1 MMLKN
6 IIFKIFYMFSHC
18 QTKCYQQKSEE
29 NLESKKT
36 DNASINSIIIYL
48 FCIFQ
53 LPKIQNR
60 FFKLKNIKD
69 SI

>member
-1 MMLKN
+1 MLKN

-29 NLESKKT
+29 NLESKET
-36 DNASINSIIIYL
+36 DNENASINSIIIYL

-53 LPKIQNR
+53 LSKIVSSN
-60 FFKLKNIKD
+60 
-69 SI
+69 